1 MATNS
6 LVCVAATPWKPAAI
20 TVVNAKVVVAETA
33 AVSARST
40 VEGVPV
46 NCVVVFIIMSLWFC
60 FNGIALLRWDEHY
73 RGMISLARGKRRT
86 AESVRETTKSGVEQI

>member
-1 MATNS
+1 
-6 LVCVAATPWKPAAI
+6 
-20 TVVNAKVVVAETA
+20 
-33 AVSARST
+33 
-40 VEGVPV
+40 
-46 NCVVVFIIMSLWFC
+46 MSLWFC